1 MITKPK
7 MILFDYGQTLIV
19 EPQFDW
25 TAANLAILA
34 HATNL
39 PSGMDAEQ
47 FCKCSNELFEY
58 VMGQRRESCREIEH
72 EKFIRLLCD
81 VYGLKLDISIAEA
94 DLLYWD
100 SATHGSF
107 ASPGAAELLDYLKEQ
122 GIRTG
127 VISNMC
133 YANMA
138 LRTRLNRYLP
148 NNSFEFVITSSDYI
162 LRKPEKLIFDV
173 AVRRADL
180 APGDIWYVGDNPRAD
195 IAGAGGAGMHPVLY
209 TGAHMRDYSNLP
221 VTLFDIVD
229 SFSELTELIKKA

>member
-1 MITKPK
+1 

-25 TAANLAILA
+25 TAANLAILS
-34 HATNL
+34 HASHL
-39 PSGMDAEQ
+39 PEGMTADE
-47 FCKCSNELFEY
+47 FCKCSNDLFEH
-58 VMGQRRESCREIEH
+58 VMGNRRDSCREVEH
-72 EKFIRLLCD
+72 EKFLRLLCD

-107 ASPGAAELLDYLKEQ
+107 ASAGAAEFLDYLHEN

-148 NNSFEFVITSSDYI
+148 NNRFEFVLTSSDYV
-162 LRKPEKLIFDV
+162 LRKPEKLLFDV
-173 AVRRADL
+173 AVRRSGLSPDE
-180 APGDIWYVGDNPRAD
+180 IWYVGDNPVAD
-195 IAGAGGAGMHPVLY
+195 VVGAGGAGMHPVLY
-209 TGAHMRDYSNLP
+209 TGAHMRDYSTVPALQ
-221 VTLFDIVD
+221 FDKVD
-229 SFSELTELIKKA
+229 SFEELKGLIENA

>member
-1 MITKPK
+1 MTKKPK

-25 TAANLAILA
+25 TAANMAILS
-34 HATNL
+34 HATKL
-39 PSGMDAEQ
+39 PNGMTAED
-47 FCKCSNELFEY
+47 FCKCSNDLFEY
-58 VMGQRRESCREIEH
+58 VMGNRRDSCREIEH

-81 VYGLKLDISIAEA
+81 AYGLKLDISIAEA

-107 ASPGAAELLDYLKEQ
+107 ASPGAADFLDYLHEN

-148 NNSFEFVITSSDYI
+148 NNRFEFVITSSDYV
-162 LRKPEKLIFDV
+162 LRKPEKLLFEV
-173 AVRRADL
+173 AINRAGL
-180 APGDIWYVGDNPRAD
+180 EESDIWYVGDNPVAD
-195 IAGAGGAGMHPVLY
+195 IVGASGAGMHPVLY
-209 TGAHMRDYSNLP
+209 TGAHMRDYSNVPALQ
-221 VTLFDIVD
+221 FDKVD
-229 SFSELTELIKKA
+229 SFDELKKLIENA